1 MDIDI
6 EDFRQHFGMISDA
19 TLLATRR
26 EDLVDAAKAVY
37 DQEVAQ
43 RGLANVDAT
52 QPVDE
57 VEDAA
62 DADSAEADPAEGGE
76 EMAEAE
82 PLVSVGSYA
91 VVEEARLARG
101 LLQIAGIPCGLENE
115 KSALGAL
122 HLMVP
127 ECHVGAALEV
137 LGGEI
142 SDEELAAQAEAA
154 GSAEDEFTHEDEE
167 APR

>member
-1 MDIDI
+1 VDINI
-6 EDFRQHFGMISDA
+6 EDFRQHFEMISDA

-37 DQEVAQ
+37 DEEVEQ
-43 RGLANVDAT
+43 RGLARPVAAHAT
-52 QPVDE
+52 DPVEE
-57 VEDAA
+57 VVRT
-62 DADSAEADPAEGGE
+62 DSAETDPAETQE
-76 EMAEAE
+76 EIAE
-82 PLVSVGSYA
+82 PEALVSVGSYT
-91 VVEEARLARG
+91 VIEEARLARG

-115 KSALGAL
+115 KSALAAL

-127 ECHVGAALEV
+127 ESHVGAALEV

-154 GSAEDEFTHEDEE
+154 GSAEDEFTHEDDE
-167 APR
+167 AAR